1 MRSVADNWGAFK
13 RLRLIYGYGSIP
25 INTIFRGMNIHLP
38 AILMFTRGTRF
49 WHTAILL
56 LPGGNSEMGGETAEF
71 STWWSPPGRAPG
83 FPWRLPIVGG
93 PVGPVDSDL
102 SKIQIFL
109 QSIFEFLSLHWY
121 VKPFFDM
128 FNVSILMF
136 FSVKLNQESVI
147 CSCMFTFNMG
157 WWTCKPPILGLPK
170 YSRII

>member
-25 INTIFRGMNIHLP
+25 INTIFRGWTSIYQLFWCSPGVQGFDTLP
-38 AILMFTRGTRF
+38 YCFFRGEIRKSGGERRNFPRDDPPQDERLAFRGGFRLRGTC
-49 WHTAILL
+49 
-56 LPGGNSEMGGETAEF
+56 
-71 STWWSPPGRAPG
+71 
-83 FPWRLPIVGG
+83 
-93 PVGPVDSDL
+93 GPVDSDL

>member
-1 MRSVADNWGAFK
+1 M
-13 RLRLIYGYGSIP
+13 
-25 INTIFRGMNIHLP
+25 
-38 AILMFTRGTRF
+38 
-49 WHTAILL
+49 
-56 LPGGNSEMGGETAEF
+56 
-71 STWWSPPGRAPG
+71 
-83 FPWRLPIVGG
+83 
-93 PVGPVDSDL
+93 GPVDSDL

-157 WWTCKPPILGLPK
+157 W
-170 YSRII
+170 